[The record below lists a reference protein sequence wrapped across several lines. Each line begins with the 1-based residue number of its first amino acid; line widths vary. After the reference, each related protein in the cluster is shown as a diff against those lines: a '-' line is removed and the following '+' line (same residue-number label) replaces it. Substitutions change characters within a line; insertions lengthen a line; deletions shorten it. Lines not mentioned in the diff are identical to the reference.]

1 MDLSYRVEQKQILSQ
16 KMIQSA
22 SILQMNAVELKEYIE
37 NAALENP
44 VIDLEEKKPE
54 ESEDRKLKEYQWLN
68 TLSSSNYA
76 SYPTSDSEDD
86 TADDD
91 FRFSEKMEETLKDY
105 LRAQLLTVSMTQ
117 REEKMTAYFLECL
130 DSRGYFT
137 ETPEMVAGCFGADT
151 QEAEALLNL
160 LQGLEPAGVFARNLP
175 ECLSLQAKRAGILT
189 PLMEDLIQNHL
200 EQIAENRIPELAKE
214 MHVRVEEAA
223 ACCERI
229 RRLNPKPGSG
239 FADRKLMPYITPDVI
254 VVKFRN
260 QFDILLNEYMYPLV
274 QVNGYYRDLLN
285 TPLDAETS
293 GYLKNKISQAEWIRD
308 CMTKRSRTMLLVSQQ
323 IVKQQEEFF
332 RDGPAALKPLRLAD
346 IAEKIEM
353 HESTVSRAIH
363 GKYLQCSWGIY
374 PMSFFFSRKL
384 NDTGEDGVSSHL
396 AKQSIQELI
405 AGENEAKPYSDQ
417 QIADLLCE
425 KGIRISRR
433 TVAKYRTELGIKE
446 KKLRKKFF

>member
-22 SILQMNAVELKEYIE
+22 SILQMNAVELKGYIE

-68 TLSSSNYA
+68 TLSSGNYA

-91 FRFSEKMEETLKDY
+91 FRFCQKMEETLKDY
-105 LRAQLLTVSMTQ
+105 LRAQLLTVPMTQ

-137 ETPEMVAGCFGADT
+137 ETPEMVAKCFGGDVK
-151 QEAEALLNL
+151 EAEALLNL

-175 ECLSLQAKRAGILT
+175 ECLSLQAKRNGILT

-200 EQIAENRIPELAKE
+200 EQIAKNRIPELAKE
-214 MHVRVEEAA
+214 MHVKVDEAV

-260 QFDILLNEYMYPLV
+260 KFDILLNEYMYPLV

-285 TPLDAETS
+285 TSLDSETS
-293 GYLKNKISQAEWIRD
+293 GYLKNKIGQAEWIRD
-308 CMTKRSRTMLLVSQQ
+308 CMTKRSRTMLLVSGQ
-323 IVKQQEEFF
+323 IVQQQEKFF
-332 RDGPAALKPLRLAD
+332 RSGPNDLKPLRLSD

-384 NDTGEDGVSSHL
+384 NDTGEDGISSHL

-446 KKLRKKFF
+446 KKLRKKY

>member
-44 VIDLEEKKPE
+44 VIDLKEKAPE
-54 ESEDRKLKEYQWLN
+54 EPMDRKLREYQWLN
-68 TLSSSNYA
+68 SLSDD
-76 SYPTSDSEDD
+76 SYTSYRTSDSEDD
-86 TADDD
+86 SAVDD
-91 FRFSEKMEETLKDY
+91 FRFRQKIEETLKDY
-105 LRAQLLTVSMTQ
+105 LHAQLLTVPMTPL
-117 REEKMTAYFLECL
+117 EERMAEYCLECL

-137 ETPEMVAGCFGADT
+137 EKPEMIAERFGGKKE
-151 QEAEALLNL
+151 QAEALLQL
-160 LQGLEPAGVFARNLP
+160 LQGLEPAGVFARNLS
-175 ECLSLQAKRAGILT
+175 ECLLLQAKRAGVLT
-189 PLMEDLIQNHL
+189 PIMEELILNHL
-200 EQIAENRIPELAKE
+200 EQIAENRIPEVAKQL
-214 MHVRVEEAA
+214 HIKVEEAA
-223 ACCERI
+223 ACCDRI
-229 RRLNPKPGSG
+229 KKLNPKPGSG

-254 VVKFRN
+254 VVKFQTR
-260 QFDILLNEYMYPLV
+260 FDILLNESLYPV
-274 QVNGYYRDLLN
+274 VEVNGYYRDLLN
-285 TPLDAETS
+285 TQLDEETS
-293 GYLKNKISQAEWIRD
+293 GYLKNKIGQAEWVRD
-308 CMTKRSRTMLLVSQQ
+308 CLTKRSRTMLLVSQQ

-446 KKLRKKFF
+446 KKLRKKYF

>member
-137 ETPEMVAGCFGADT
+137 ETPEMVAGCFGA
-151 QEAEALLNL
+151 
-160 LQGLEPAGVFARNLP
+160 
-175 ECLSLQAKRAGILT
+175 
-189 PLMEDLIQNHL
+189 ED
-200 EQIAENRIPELAKE
+200 K
-214 MHVRVEEAA
+214 
-223 ACCERI
+223 
-229 RRLNPKPGSG
+229 
-239 FADRKLMPYITPDVI
+239 I
-254 VVKFRN
+254 VASP
-260 QFDILLNEYMYPLV
+260 I
-274 QVNGYYRDLLN
+274 
-285 TPLDAETS
+285 
-293 GYLKNKISQAEWIRD
+293 
-308 CMTKRSRTMLLVSQQ
+308 
-323 IVKQQEEFF
+323 
-332 RDGPAALKPLRLAD
+332 
-346 IAEKIEM
+346 
-353 HESTVSRAIH
+353 
-363 GKYLQCSWGIY
+363 
-374 PMSFFFSRKL
+374 
-384 NDTGEDGVSSHL
+384 
-396 AKQSIQELI
+396 
-405 AGENEAKPYSDQ
+405 
-417 QIADLLCE
+417 
-425 KGIRISRR
+425 
-433 TVAKYRTELGIKE
+433 
-446 KKLRKKFF
+446 